1 MDIQTLKKIYLFQN
15 LTDDEVTGIAKIGA
29 TEEFTKGSSVF
40 KEGEQGDKLY
50 VILSGAVRI
59 SKKVN
64 TSEEALAILKPG
76 EFFGEMALIDDIE
89 RSADAIAHE
98 DCSLMTIKKDDFES
112 LLFVNKE
119 LAYSI
124 LWSFVRT
131 LSSRLR
137 ETNEKVAAILNMK
150 GGF

>member
-1 MDIQTLKKIYLFQN
+1 MDPNTLKNIYLFQN
-15 LTDDEVTGIAKIGA
+15 LTQDEVSRVAQISG
-29 TEEFTKGSSVF
+29 TENFTTGSSIF
-40 KEGEQGDKLY
+40 KEGDQGDKLY

-59 SKKVN
+59 SKKV
-64 TSEEALAILKPG
+64 SGAEEALAVLKTG
-76 EFFGEMALIDDIE
+76 DFFGEMALIDDIE

-98 DCSLMTIKKDDFES
+98 DCSLMTIKKDNFES
-112 LLFVNKE
+112 LLFVNKD

-131 LSSRLR
+131 LSARLR